1 MAKAYASQVIA
12 TAINEIGYREKA
24 SNYQLESKSANA
36 GDNSYTKYA
45 NFFDTQVPNF
55 YNGPKNGYDWCDMFV
70 DWCMCS
76 TFGVEKGRELL
87 CQPLQSAGAGCIYSY
102 GYYKAKGQVGTTPK
116 IGAQVFFGSY
126 EGGLYHTGLVEKF
139 DSTYVYTIEG
149 NTSSSDSQY
158 DSVARHTYKRVGGG
172 IYGYGYPAY
181 DGETAPTGTNTNTAQ
196 TTNNVTTPTTNM
208 NTATNNT
215 TTSGAPSKTVKWTGY
230 VLVQVSPRTWAGT
243 NNTSL
248 KTVGILKKGDTVQV
262 CDTIKA
268 DNGDDWYYVFINNK
282 AYGFVP
288 AANISK
294 TNPTTTTAQT
304 TNNITTPTTNMNTA
318 TNNTTTSD
326 APSKTVKWIGVVTAD
341 TLNVRKWAGVENAT
355 LVSIPS
361 IKYGTKV
368 GVCDSIKANDGSI
381 WYYVVINNSVYGFVH
396 SAYVSK

>member
-24 SNYQLESKSANA
+24 SNSQLESKTANA

-45 NFFDTQVPNF
+45 NFFDSKVPNF

-70 DWCMCS
+70 DWCFCN
-76 TFGVEKGRELL
+76 TFGVDKGRELL

-116 IGAQVFFGSY
+116 VGAQVFFGSY

-139 DSTYVYTIEG
+139 DATYVYTIEG

-181 DGETAPTGTNTNTAQ
+181 DGETAPAGTTTTNTTTTTAQ
-196 TTNNVTTPTTNM
+196 TSTTTNTTTST
-208 NTATNNT
+208 TATT

-243 NNTSL
+243 SNASL
-248 KTVGILKKGDTVQV
+248 KTVGILNKGDTVQV

-282 AYGFVP
+282 AYGFIPV
-288 AANISK
+288 ANVSK
-294 TNPTTTTAQT
+294 TKPTTTTAQT
-304 TNNITTPTTNMNTA
+304 STTTNTITSTTA
-318 TNNTTTSD
+318 TTTTSG
-326 APSKTVKWIGVVTAD
+326 APSKTVKWTGTVTAD
-341 TLNVRKWAGVENAT
+341 VLNVRKWAGTENST
-355 LVSIPS
+355 LTSTPS
-361 IKYGTKV
+361 ITYGTKV
-368 GVCDSIKANDGSI
+368 GVCDSVKARDGST
-381 WYYVVINNSVYGFVH
+381 WYYVLINNSVYGFVH
-396 SAYVSK
+396 SAYISK